1 MKIIFF
7 GTSEFS
13 AKILQ
18 SLFDNKDFSIG
29 LVVTTPD
36 KPVGRKQILT
46 SSDVSLLADKLN
58 LKVVKPQKLS
68 AVEVLNEVS
77 SVAADMFVV
86 AAYGKILPQSILD
99 IPKQGC
105 INIHASL
112 LPKYRG
118 ASPIHQ
124 SIIDGASQTGI
135 TFMLMDSLL
144 DHGKILSQLK
154 MDIDKDE
161 TEEELSN
168 KLAGLSA
175 ENIATCLTDF
185 AAGKITPVEQDH
197 SLATFTNIIKKED
210 GKIDWSLSSL
220 NVYNKYR
227 AYYSWPGVYTFYKG
241 LRLKISKCVLDES
254 STDKKVGEVF
264 EQDDKIF
271 VSCGEGALQLTEVQ
285 LEGKNKI
292 GIKEFIN
299 GQKEFVGSIL

>member
-13 AKILQ
+13 TEILQ

-36 KPVGRKQILT
+36 KPVGRKQILA
-46 SSDVSLLADKLN
+46 SSEVSVLADKLN
-58 LKVVKPQKLS
+58 LKVIKPQKLS
-68 AVEVLNEVS
+68 EAEVLNEIDS
-77 SVAADMFVV
+77 IAADMFVV

-99 IPKQGC
+99 IPKLGC

-124 SIIDGASQTGI
+124 SIINGDKQTGI

-154 MDIDKDE
+154 IDIDKDE

-168 KLAGLSA
+168 RLAGLSA

-185 AAGKITPVEQDH
+185 AAGKIAPVEQNH
-197 SLATFTNIIKKED
+197 SMATFTNIIKKED
-210 GKIDWSLSSL
+210 GKIDWSSSSL
-220 NVYNKYR
+220 DIYNKYR
-227 AYYSWPGVYTFYKG
+227 AYNSWPGIYTFYKG
-241 LRLKISKCVLDES
+241 LRLKISKCALGE
-254 STDKKVGEVF
+254 THIDKKVGEVF
-264 EQDDKIF
+264 EQDGKIF
-271 VSCGEGALQLTEVQ
+271 VSCGKGSLRLSGVQ

-292 GIKEFIN
+292 AIKEFIN
-299 GQKEFVGSIL
+299 GQKEFIGSIL